1 MTVGALLYAFNSD
14 IDYTKI
20 ALECAKRIREY
31 LDIPVSIVTD
41 QPINNSTFD
50 KEIIVSKPSAKNYK
64 YWQDTD
70 KTTLWHNAGRS
81 GSLEVTPY
89 ERTLLVDIDYMI
101 NSNVLENL
109 LNSTQSFFAHK
120 NVMPVTK
127 QTTVETFGLHKNTM
141 WWATVVVFDKSQ
153 FSKDVFDMWQMVEQ
167 NYQHYANVFQF
178 DGRKFR
184 NDYALSIALLVAN
197 GNTVPEHCDIPWPLV
212 NVEPAVEVAL
222 DEDRWSID
230 GKFYTRNQDLHIM
243 GKSYLENLYAV

>member
-14 IDYTKI
+14 INYTKI
-20 ALECAKRIREY
+20 ALECANRIRKY

-41 QPINNSTFD
+41 TPLNDSTFD
-50 KEIIVSKPSAKNYK
+50 KEIIVSKPLAKNYK